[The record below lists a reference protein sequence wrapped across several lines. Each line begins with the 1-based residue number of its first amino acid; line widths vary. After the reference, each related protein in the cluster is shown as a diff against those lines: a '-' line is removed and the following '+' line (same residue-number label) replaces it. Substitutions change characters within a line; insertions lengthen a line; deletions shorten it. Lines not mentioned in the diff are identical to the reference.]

1 MSKTIIANYGAGS
14 LGKSSSIKAVFEK
27 IKKTYKH
34 SITDFIDGGDVR
46 AIIHLTDH
54 DIKIGLESQ
63 GDPNSR
69 MEASMNL
76 FVAKSCDIIISAC
89 RTKGDTINKIY
100 DVRNTNGYEIIWAQ
114 NIISESKK
122 HDVDLINDIYST
134 SILEIIDNLL
144 SGKL

>member
-1 MSKTIIANYGAGS
+1 MNKTIIANYAIGS

-27 IKKTYKH
+27 IKKKYNH
-34 SITDFIDGGDVR
+34 SILDLFDDGDIR

-69 MEASMNL
+69 MKETMDI
-76 FVAKSCDIIISAC
+76 FIEEHCDIIIAAC

-100 DVRNTNGYEIIWAQ
+100 EMRSKNGYGIIWAQ
-114 NIISESKK
+114 NIISGKQEYN
-122 HDVDLINDIYST
+122 VDLINDIYST